1 MQAGN
6 LRTCLRVTQGRSYAT
21 RNMSSE
27 RKMIMGW
34 VKVCVAPEV
43 FTSRADEHLQHREKE
58 YLAALQRSG
67 EIFLSGPLADG
78 SAGLVV
84 YDVQSFKEAQEL
96 VENQPMVRAGLL
108 SVDLHEMFAVN
119 YS

>member
-1 MQAGN
+1 
-6 LRTCLRVTQGRSYAT
+6 
-21 RNMSSE
+21 MSTE

-34 VKVCVAPEV
+34 VKVCVAPEI
-43 FTSRADEHLQHREKE
+43 FTSRCDDILMQREKE
-58 YLAALQRSG
+58 YLAGLQRSG

-84 YDVQSFKEAQEL
+84 YDVQSFKEAEAM
-96 VENQPMVRAGLL
+96 VERQPMVRAGLL

-119 YS
+119 YA

>member
-1 MQAGN
+1 
-6 LRTCLRVTQGRSYAT
+6 
-21 RNMSSE
+21 
-27 RKMIMGW
+27 MIMGW
-34 VKVCVAPEV
+34 IKVCVDPEV
-43 FTSRADEHLQHREKE
+43 FASRADDVLQQREKE
-58 YLAALQRSG
+58 YLAGLQRSG

-84 YDVQSFKEAQEL
+84 YDVQSFKEAQDL

-108 SVDLHEMFAVN
+108 SVDLQEMFAVN